1 MKMFGN
7 NHSGGFTLLE
17 LMVSVAIMGA
27 LASVAIPRYAS
38 FKESARA
45 VSCMAS
51 GHFPCSPLALAGPT
65 CVKTFGGTNYVKIPG
80 SGLNL
85 SNEGTLEAWIYIYS
99 FTPYAGIIHKGN
111 RRDWKDEAYTLQ
123 FYRKQRILIAIFGE
137 SGYVGLDSKT
147 VFEAHKCYHIIA
159 TWNADGMRI
168 YINGK
173 LDNSTSKTTVV
184 RSTPGDVQIGAQLD
198 ENYSSKYKN
207 FPFDGTIGAS
217 IFDRALT
224 PEEIKECH

>member
-17 LMVSVAIMGA
+17 LMVAVAIMGA

-51 GHFPCSPLALAGPT
+51 GHFPCSPFTLAGG
-65 CVKTFGGTNYVKIPG
+65 CVKTLGGTNYVKIPG
-80 SGLNL
+80 SGLDL

-111 RRDWKDEAYTLQ
+111 RRDWSDEAYTLQ
-123 FYRKQRILIAIFGE
+123 FFYSCRIRFAIFGE
-137 SGYVGLDSKT
+137 HGYSYLDTKT
-147 VFEAHKCYHIIA
+147 IFEVRKCYHVIA
-159 TWNADGMRI
+159 TWNADGVRI

-173 LDNSTSKTTVV
+173 LDNSTSKTAVV

-224 PEEIKECH
+224 PEEIKACN